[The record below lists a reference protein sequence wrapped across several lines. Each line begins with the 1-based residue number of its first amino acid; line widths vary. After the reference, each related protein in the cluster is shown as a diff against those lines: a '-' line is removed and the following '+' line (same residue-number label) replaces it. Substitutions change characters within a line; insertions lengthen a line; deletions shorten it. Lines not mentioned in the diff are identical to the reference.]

1 MGCSQKDYMGLYYPE
16 SRFGG
21 FTGVDSTIAF
31 YTRVQSLVN
40 PSSVVLDVGCGRGA
54 YAEDPV
60 PVRLAVRTFKGRCR
74 RIVGIDM
81 DRQAGENP
89 FLDEFRLIEGDR
101 WPVEDAAIDV
111 AVCDN
116 VLEHI
121 GQPERFFAECRRTI
135 KPGGCLCVRTPN
147 ALNYISL
154 FARLVPNRFHA
165 RMLDKVLYTKKR
177 HEDIF
182 PTVYRC
188 NTTWRMRKMLDRYG
202 FEHCVYAYEA
212 EPYHLGFSR
221 LAYLCGV
228 LHQRFAPKFVRGMIF
243 AFARKRQ

>member
-1 MGCSQKDYMGLYYPE
+1 MGCSQKDYLGLYYPE

-60 PVRLAVRTFKGRCR
+60 RVRRELRTFRGKCKRV
-74 RIVGIDM
+74 IGIDV
-81 DRQAGENP
+81 DRQARENP

-111 AVCDN
+111 AVCDH

-154 FARLVPNRFHA
+154 LAKLVPNRFHA
-165 RMLDKVLYTKKR
+165 RVLDKVLSTTKK
-177 HEDIF
+177 HEDTF
-182 PTVYRC
+182 PTAYRC
-188 NTTWRMRKMLDRYG
+188 NTTWRMRQMLDRCG
-202 FEHCVYAYEA
+202 FEHCVYTYEA
-212 EPYHLGFSR
+212 EPYHLGFCR
-221 LAYLCGV
+221 WAYLCGV
-228 LHQRFAPKFVRGMIF
+228 LHQRFAPRLLKAMIF
-243 AFARKRQ
+243 AFARRRR